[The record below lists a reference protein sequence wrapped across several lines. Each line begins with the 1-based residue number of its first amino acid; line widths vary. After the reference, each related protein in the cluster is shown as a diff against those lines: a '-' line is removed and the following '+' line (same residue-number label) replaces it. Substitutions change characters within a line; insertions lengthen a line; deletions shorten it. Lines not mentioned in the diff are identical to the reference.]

1 MYTRKGQDQVAAK
14 NIELRRV
21 PSDDNEADVGTK
33 YLERDR
39 IKKCVTKMVMLFAGA
54 LAGEQLLVSWTLG
67 VVLLITVGVVLLC
80 CVFAV
85 IVSHL
90 PTVYVH
96 VTREP
101 AIEWCT
107 SSRTMQDDD
116 LDHLNVTENTW
127 ILSWRSAEAADGV
140 EHEEFVRE
148 AGTVL
153 AVHCH
158 HE

>member
-1 MYTRKGQDQVAAK
+1 MV
-14 NIELRRV
+14 
-21 PSDDNEADVGTK
+21 SGTEV
-33 YLERDR
+33 L
-39 IKKCVTKMVMLFAGA
+39 I
-54 LAGEQLLVSWTLG
+54 GEDLSEGKSWKLG
-67 VVLLITVGVVLLC
+67 VVLLITVGVVLLS

-90 PTVYVH
+90 PTGNVL

-101 AIEWCT
+101 AIAKQC
-107 SSRTMQDDD
+107 SMSPRAMQDDD
-116 LDHLNVTENTW
+116 LDHLNVTESTW
-127 ILSWRSAEAADGV
+127 ILSWYSGDLMMSNSRS
-140 EHEEFVRE
+140 FVWE